1 MAWFKTIGL
10 FAGRALLD
18 SRIIDINLNKV
29 FLRLILGQPVK
40 KNIATLKLVDPTIA
54 RSMERLQAYA
64 EARKEI
70 EAMALVCCL
79 RKADTRWEG
88 ES

>member
-1 MAWFKTIGL
+1 LSWYKTIGL

-18 SRIIDINLNKV
+18 SRIIDINLNRV

-40 KNIATLKLVDPTIA
+40 KNIASLRLVDPTLA
-54 RSMERLQAYA
+54 RSLERLQAYA

-70 EAMALVCCL
+70 ETLQLVRL
-79 RKADTRWEG
+79 RMMKG
-88 ES
+88 